1 MDPATWQIK
10 GLMMIYADYNAT
22 APCTPEHLAKVTEL
36 ILQKDGNPSSIHFQG
51 RRAKVALE
59 SARKSVAWHFSAES
73 SEIIFMSGA
82 TEVNNFIL
90 QGIACHNFFSDGQK
104 APSQS
109 VSQFIVSAGEHPS
122 VFATC
127 DLLEKRSQ
135 VHVEVAPLLP
145 SGEICPRQLLL
156 LVSEKT
162 SLVSLIYVNNET
174 GLISNL
180 QEMVVEIRKKSPHC
194 HIHIDAV
201 QAFGKLDMR
210 WMGPSGVDSAVVS
223 GHKVGALKGIAALYL
238 KKSVRL
244 GTIIVG
250 GGQERGRR
258 AGTENMPGIFSL
270 GLRSDELRDN
280 SESLARISL
289 HWKTLWD
296 ELSTISGVSLHG
308 SASCSARNT
317 VNFHMSGIQGE
328 ILMLKLDA
336 AGIAVSTGSA
346 CSSGTPKPSHV
357 LKAMGYSDFESA
369 NSIRISL
376 GVSTTENDVQ
386 EILKVIRSVA
396 DQRAVAVNQ
405 NLKQT

>member
-1 MDPATWQIK
+1 
-10 GLMMIYADYNAT
+10 MMIYADYNAT

-36 ILQKDGNPSSIHFQG
+36 ILQKDGNPSSIHYQG

-59 SARKSVAWHFSAES
+59 SARKSVAWHFSAEP

-90 QGIACHNFFSDGQK
+90 QGTACHHFFPDCQETSK
-104 APSQS
+104 AS
-109 VSQFIVSAGEHPS
+109 VSHFIVSAGEHPS

-127 DLLEKRSQ
+127 EFLKKRNQ
-135 VHVEVAPLLP
+135 VHLEVAPLLT
-145 SGEICPRQLLL
+145 SGEICLKQLLPL
-156 LVSEKT
+156 ISDKT

-174 GLISNL
+174 GIMSNL
-180 QEMVVEIRKKSPHC
+180 QEIVVQIRKKSPTC

-201 QAFGKLDMR
+201 QAFGKIDMR

-270 GLRSDELRDN
+270 GLRSDDLRDN
-280 SESLARISL
+280 SEVMARL
-289 HWKTLWD
+289 GRLWKTLWD
-296 ELSTISGVSLHG
+296 NLSTISGVSLHG
-308 SASCSARNT
+308 DPTCSTKNT

-357 LKAMGYSDFESA
+357 LKSMGFSDFESA

-376 GVSTTENDVQ
+376 GASTTEDDIQ
-386 EILKVIRSVA
+386 EIVRVIRTVA
-396 DQRAVAVNQ
+396 DQRKAV
-405 NLKQT
+405 

>member
-1 MDPATWQIK
+1 
-10 GLMMIYADYNAT
+10 MIYADYNAT
-22 APCTPEHLAKVTEL
+22 SPCTPEHLEKVTEL
-36 ILQKDGNPSSIHFQG
+36 ILQKDGNPSSIHYQG

-59 SARKSVAWHFSAES
+59 SARKSVAWHFSAEP

-90 QGIACHNFFSDGQK
+90 QGIACHHFFPECQEASK
-104 APSQS
+104 AS
-109 VSQFIVSAGEHPS
+109 VSHFVVSAGEHPS
-122 VFATC
+122 IFATC
-127 DLLEKRSQ
+127 ELLKKRNQ
-135 VHVEVAPLLP
+135 VHLEVAPLLT
-145 SGEICPRQLLL
+145 SGKICLEQLLPL
-156 LVSEKT
+156 ISDKT

-174 GLISNL
+174 GVMSNL
-180 QEMVVEIRKKSPHC
+180 QEIVVQIRKKSPTC

-201 QAFGKLDMR
+201 QAFGKVDMR

-270 GLRSDELRDN
+270 GLRSDDLRDN
-280 SESLARISL
+280 SEVLARIGRL
-289 HWKTLWD
+289 WKTLWD
-296 ELSTISGVSLHG
+296 ELNAISGVSLHG
-308 SASCSARNT
+308 APACSAKNT
-317 VNFHMSGIQGE
+317 VNFHMSGVQGE

-357 LKAMGYSDFESA
+357 LKSMGFSDFEAA

-376 GVSTTENDVQ
+376 GASTTEGDVQ
-386 EILKVIRSVA
+386 EIIRVIRNVA
-396 DQRAVAVNQ
+396 DQR
-405 NLKQT
+405 KPI

>member
-1 MDPATWQIK
+1 
-10 GLMMIYADYNAT
+10 MIYADYNGT
-22 APCTPEHLAKVTEL
+22 APCTPEHLAKVTEM
-36 ILQKDGNPSSIHFQG
+36 ILQSDGNPSSIHYQG

-59 SARKSVAWHFSAES
+59 KARKSVAWHFSAEP

-90 QGIACHNFFSDGQK
+90 QGTACHHFFPDCMDSSK
-104 APSQS
+104 AS
-109 VSQFIVSAGEHPS
+109 VCDFIVSAGEHPS
-122 VFATC
+122 IFAAC
-127 DLLEKRSQ
+127 DLLKKRGQ
-135 VHVEVAPLLP
+135 IHLETAPLLP
-145 SGEICPRQLLL
+145 SGEICGTQLLSL
-156 LVSEKT
+156 LTDKT

-174 GLISNL
+174 GIKSNL
-180 QEMVVEIRKKSPHC
+180 QDLVKEIRLKNPHC

-201 QAFGKLDMR
+201 QAFGKVDMT
-210 WMGPSGVDSAVVS
+210 WIGSSGVDSAVVS

-270 GLRSDELRDN
+270 GLRSEDLKDFTESIGHIGGLWNALWNELQN
-280 SESLARISL
+280 IPG
-289 HWKTLWD
+289 
-296 ELSTISGVSLHG
+296 INLHG
-308 SASCSARNT
+308 DPSCSAKNT
-317 VNFHMSGIQGE
+317 VNFHLSGIPGE

-346 CSSGTPKPSHV
+346 CSSGVPKPSHV
-357 LKAMGYSDFESA
+357 LKAMGYSDYEAS

-376 GVSTTENDVQ
+376 GSGNSLNDI
-386 EILKVIRSVA
+386 EAMIKVIRPLAEAKFATS
-396 DQRAVAVNQ
+396 NSSI
-405 NLKQT
+405 